1 MLVALAFPMSVRG
14 QAGPAEWEVGVHAGA
29 LRIDDDVATGFS
41 SATGPVVAATA
52 AWRPSE
58 RAFFEIEAWRWVG
71 DPPADP
77 LFDPSAGDAVA
88 GDGLDLWGAGVSLG
102 VSPLATRRRIDPHLL
117 FGVETVRGNDD
128 EERGAVFVAGG
139 GFRTGLASRWIARVD
154 LRNHF
159 MTIDEDEV
167 DGVVTGRDASLWELR
182 AGLGVR
188 LGGGR

>member
-1 MLVALAFPMSVRG
+1 MLAAFVFPASVGG
-14 QAGPAEWEVGVHAGA
+14 QSRSAEWEVGVHAGA
-29 LRIDDDVATGFS
+29 LRIDDDVARRFS
-41 SATGPVVAATA
+41 SAMGPVVAATA

-58 RAFFEIEAWRWVG
+58 RAFFEIEAWRWAG
-71 DPPADP
+71 DAPADP
-77 LFDPSAGDAVA
+77 LFDPPEGGEGD
-88 GDGLDLWGAGVSLG
+88 GDGLDLWGAGLSLG
-102 VSPLATRRRIDPHLL
+102 VSPLAGSRRVDPHLL

-139 GFRTGLASRWIARVD
+139 GFRAGLARRWIARVD

-188 LGGGR
+188 LGGGS